1 MNHDQGR
8 IDALERRMSTTE
20 HQVGD
25 LRSELVANTEATL
38 RIECNTKELVELLK
52 MAKTG
57 INFFAGVGRVLRK
70 LAVWFGPFI
79 AVASFI
85 WAAMHGKLPGG
96 HP

>member
-1 MNHDQGR
+1 LNHDHER
-8 IDALERRMSTTE
+8 IGALEQRMSNTE

-25 LRSELVANTEATL
+25 LRSELAANTEATL

-57 INFFAGVGRVLRK
+57 VNFFASVGRVLRK